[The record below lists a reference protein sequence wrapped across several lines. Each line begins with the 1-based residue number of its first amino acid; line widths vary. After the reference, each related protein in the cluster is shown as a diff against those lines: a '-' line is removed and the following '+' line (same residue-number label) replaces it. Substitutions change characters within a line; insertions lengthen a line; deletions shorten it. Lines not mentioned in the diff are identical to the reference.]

1 MFIYKK
7 CIMKT
12 SIIVLKSVGVFIAS
26 VCIYVACSF
35 FLNGLRPKSIDY
47 EYAVIFA
54 AVWTG
59 LFLYKKL
66 RRIFRHQKRVDTDV
80 AKDY

>member
-1 MFIYKK
+1 
-7 CIMKT
+7 MKT
-12 SIIVLKSVGVFIAS
+12 SLFVLKSVGVFIAS
-26 VCIYVACSF
+26 VCIYVTCSF
-35 FLNGLRPKSIDY
+35 FLKGLRPKSIDY

-66 RRIFRHQKRVDTDV
+66 RRNFRRQKRVDTDV
-80 AKDY
+80 AKEY